1 MGLELLLIRM
11 EHLFTKDSLN
21 MVYHMGKDASIH
33 STQLTMGI
41 GRQD

>member
-1 MGLELLLIRM
+1 MGSELWSKRMELLFM
-11 EHLFTKDSLN
+11 KDSLK

-33 STQLTMGI
+33 STQLMMDI